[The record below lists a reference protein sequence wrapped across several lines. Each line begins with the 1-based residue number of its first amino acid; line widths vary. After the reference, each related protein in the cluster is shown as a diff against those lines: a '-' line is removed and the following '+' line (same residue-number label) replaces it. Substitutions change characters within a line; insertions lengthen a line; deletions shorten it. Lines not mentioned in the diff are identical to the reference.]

1 MKEMKRAEK
10 TLALLKRGRGVNDF
24 MGTRPLP
31 GEVNVN
37 IIDALLKTNV
47 EARRKLLLLMSID
60 LLQVQH

>member
-24 MGTRPLP
+24 MGTRPLS

-37 IIDALLKTNV
+37 TI
-47 EARRKLLLLMSID
+47 
-60 LLQVQH
+60 